1 MSSRF
6 FRAISDSESESS
18 SEEEELLSDEEEQ
31 AQQKPKG
38 GKKPADSDDESEES
52 DEESSEEEESNE
64 ESDEG
69 EAQPA
74 RKPMSRFMRDADSES
89 ESEEETPKIIKSA
102 KDKRLDEFEAVVRN
116 IGNAERIEDWVTIS
130 KGAWRA
136 PRVCTDP
143 RRLRRSSAPV

>member
-52 DEESSEEEESNE
+52 DEESSEEEES
-64 ESDEG
+64 DEG

-74 RKPMSRFMRDADSES
+74 RKPMSRFMRDVDSES

-136 PRVCTDP
+136 PRV
-143 RRLRRSSAPV
+143 LYLSLIHI